1 MSERNFIIPEFGP
14 FAGMR
19 VVCSG
24 SLVAM
29 PFAATM
35 LADFGAEVIQIER
48 PGVGDTL
55 RGLAPMATVGDKK
68 VSTAWAQNA
77 RNKLAMSLELN
88 LKHEEVKEIFYGL
101 IKEADIFM
109 ENMVW
114 LEKLGIYDEELL
126 KVNPKLVIVH
136 VSGMGHKEFGGIPST
151 CNRASYDMIGQAFS
165 GWLYL
170 QGDADKDPSIA
181 KPYTNDY
188 VSAFATLFAA
198 LAGYT
203 YAQKTGKGQVVDV
216 AQFEAMAQYMCGTY
230 TTYTMTGKNTER
242 TGNYQPNFQP
252 YNLFRSKD
260 GFLVA
265 IGAFGKGVYNRC
277 IPAMGLDL
285 EYYNFADCSAGP
297 AAVASE
303 KGQELNQ
310 KVIEFAA
317 SHNAAEIESIM
328 EAARVPCATVNT
340 AKSAYENEHFRSRG
354 DWVKYVDQTTGT
366 EIEAFGIAPKM
377 SETPGQIWRGAPSM
391 GQDTENI
398 LKTILGYDEAKIA
411 DLKEK
416 NLI

>member
-1 MSERNFIIPEFGP
+1 MSDRKFIIPEYGP

-24 SLVAM
+24 SLIAM

-55 RGLAPMATVGDKK
+55 RMLAPFAEIDGKK
-68 VSTAWAQNA
+68 VSTAWAQDG

-88 LKHEEVKEIFYGL
+88 LKNDDVKDIFYGL

-136 VSGMGHKEFGGIPST
+136 VSGMGHKEFGGIPSV

-170 QGDADKDPSIA
+170 QGEKDRDPSIA
-181 KPYTNDY
+181 KPYTNDF

-198 LAGYT
+198 LSGYI

-230 TTYTMTGKNTER
+230 TSYTMAGIVGER
-242 TGNYQPNFQP
+242 TGNFNPAFQP
-252 YNLFRSKD
+252 YDLFKSKD

-265 IGAFGKGVYNRC
+265 LGAFGPGVYKRC

-285 EYYNFADCSAGP
+285 EYFNYKDCSSGVE
-297 AAVASE
+297 AVASE
-303 KGQELNQ
+303 KGQELNRA
-310 KVIEFAA
+310 VIDWCANHDA
-317 SHNAAEIESIM
+317 KEIESIM

-354 DWVKYVDQTTGT
+354 DWIKYTDQTTGS
-366 EIEAFGIAPKM
+366 EVEAFGIAPKM
-377 SETPGQIWRGAPSM
+377 SETPGKVWRGAPSM

-398 LKTILGYDEAKIA
+398 LKTILGYDDAKIA
-411 DLKEK
+411 ELKEQH
-416 NLI
+416 LI

>member
-1 MSERNFIIPEFGP
+1 MSDRKFIIPEFGP

-55 RGLAPMATVGDKK
+55 RMLAPFADVNGTK

-114 LEKLGIYDEELL
+114 MDKLGVYDEELL

-136 VSGMGHKEFGGIPST
+136 VSGMGHKEFGGLPNV

-170 QGDADKDPSIA
+170 QGDADRDPAIA

-188 VSAFATLFAA
+188 VSAFACLFAA

-216 AQFEAMAQYMCGTY
+216 AQFEAQAQYMCGVY
-230 TTYTMTGKNTER
+230 TTYTMTGKKNVEVADACCGDIVAVGKMDWK
-242 TGNYQPNFQP
+242 TGDT
-252 YNLFRSKD
+252 LTDSKD
-260 GFLVA
+260 DIELPA
-265 IGAFGKGVYNRC
+265 IE
-277 IPAMGLDL
+277 IPEPMYSMA
-285 EYYNFADCSAGP
+285 
-297 AAVASE
+297 
-303 KGQELNQ
+303 
-310 KVIEFAA
+310 
-317 SHNAAEIESIM
+317 
-328 EAARVPCATVNT
+328 
-340 AKSAYENEHFRSRG
+340 
-354 DWVKYVDQTTGT
+354 
-366 EIEAFGIAPKM
+366 IAPK
-377 SETPGQIWRGAPSM
+377 TK
-391 GQDTENI
+391 GQDD
-398 LKTILGYDEAKIA
+398 KVA
-411 DLKEK
+411 
-416 NLI
+416 

>member
-1 MSERNFIIPEFGP
+1 MSDRKFIIPEYGP

-19 VVCSG
+19 VITSG
-24 SLVAM
+24 SLIAM

-35 LADFGAEVIQIER
+35 LADFGAEVIHIER

-55 RGLAPMATVGDKK
+55 RMLAPFAEVNGKK
-68 VSTAWAQNA
+68 VGTAWAQDA
-77 RNKLAMSLELN
+77 RNKLSLTLELN
-88 LKHEEVKEIFYGL
+88 LKHPEVKELFYGL

-114 LEKLGIYDEELL
+114 LDKLGIYDEELL

-136 VSGMGHKEFGGIPST
+136 VSGMGHKEFGGIPSV

-165 GWLYL
+165 GWMDL
-170 QGDADKDPSIA
+170 QGEADQDPAIA

-188 VSAFATLFAA
+188 VSAFACLFAA

-230 TTYTMTGKNTER
+230 TTYTMTGTISKR
-242 TGNYQPNFQP
+242 SGNYNPNFQP
-252 YNLFRSKD
+252 YNLFKAKD
-260 GFLVA
+260 GLLVA
-265 IGAFGKGVYNRC
+265 LGAFGKGVYNRC

-285 EYYNFADCSAGP
+285 EYFNFKDCSSGP
-297 AAVASE
+297 EAVASA

-310 KVIEFAA
+310 AVVDWCLQHDAL
-317 SHNAAEIESIM
+317 EIEKIM
-328 EAARVPCATVNT
+328 EGARVPCAVVNN
-340 AKSAYENEHFRSRG
+340 AKTAYENEHFRSRG
-354 DWVKYVDQTTGT
+354 DWIKYVDQTTNS
-366 EIEAFGIAPKM
+366 EVEAFGIAPKM
-377 SETPGQIWRGAPSM
+377 SVTPGQVWRGAPSM
-391 GQDTENI
+391 GQDTDNI
-398 LKTILGYDEAKIA
+398 LKTILGYDDAKIA
-411 DLKEK
+411 ELHEK